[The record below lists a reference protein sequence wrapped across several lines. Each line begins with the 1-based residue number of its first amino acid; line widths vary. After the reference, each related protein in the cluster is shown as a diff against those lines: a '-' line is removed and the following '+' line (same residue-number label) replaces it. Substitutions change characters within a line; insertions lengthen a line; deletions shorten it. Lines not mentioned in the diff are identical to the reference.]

1 MERISPLYILLQV
14 LGEFREE
21 APKELPGESPSVY
34 LLKTISKASSLAAMR
49 FLAARMTSCSGVL
62 WVEWKGTVV
71 GALSERNSAS
81 RSLAK
86 A

>member
-1 MERISPLYILLQV
+1 MYILLQV
-14 LGEFREE
+14 LGEFRGE
-21 APKELPGESPSVY
+21 APKELLEESPVY
-34 LLKTISKASSLAAMR
+34 LLKTISKASSLASIR
-49 FLAARMTSCSGVL
+49 FSAACMTSCSRVL
-62 WVEWKGTVV
+62 WVEWKGKVV